1 MNLSNRLD
9 DPQND
14 QLRMDLATAYE
25 EYINK
30 VEYIVTQSITFY
42 NNISYTVLG
51 DDGEL
56 HANIKLYPK
65 NVVTIQEEG
74 GESYAIVRAI
84 FTHKYNDTKQ
94 RAFILVDWLRNTQR
108 FEPILRCPIYEKQRP
123 TDRRW
128 HCVYPISIIDDLPS
142 VQFLHCCTG
151 TCQVG
156 FHDTTNIQ
164 YLKNVFL
171 YKAV

>member
-1 MNLSNRLD
+1 MNLSDCLD

-14 QLRMDLATAYE
+14 QLQMDLTAAYE
-25 EYINK
+25 EYMNK

-42 NNISYTVLG
+42 NNISYTILG

-56 HANIKLYPK
+56 HTNIKLYPK

-84 FTHKYNDTKQ
+84 FTHKYNDTKKC
-94 RAFILVDWLRNTQR
+94 AFILVDWLRNTQQ
-108 FEPILRCPIYEKQRP
+108 FETILRCLIYEKQRP
-123 TDRRW
+123 TNRRW
-128 HCVYPISIIDDLPS
+128 HCIYLISIISNLLH

-151 TCQVG
+151 TCQVSL
-156 FHDTTNIQ
+156 HDTTNIQ